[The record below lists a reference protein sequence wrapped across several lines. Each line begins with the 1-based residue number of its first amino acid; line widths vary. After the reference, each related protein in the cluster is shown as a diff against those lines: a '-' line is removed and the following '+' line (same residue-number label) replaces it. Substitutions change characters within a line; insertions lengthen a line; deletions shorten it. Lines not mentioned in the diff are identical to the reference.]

1 MVGLQILVVAV
12 VALQP
17 AAMLDLTSLSNF
29 CCGPTVHAPA
39 VIALAKRRA
48 REVKVGAVPAVAE
61 RGAALVLLDL
71 VVFCYPVD
79 GDGSDVLKS
88 VRCDKNVMQLCR
100 DPFRPDLEGHLHP
113 AKGLL

>member
-1 MVGLQILVVAV
+1 M
-12 VALQP
+12 
-17 AAMLDLTSLSNF
+17 
-29 CCGPTVHAPA
+29 HAPA
-39 VIALAKRRA
+39 IIALAKRRA

-88 VRCDKNVMQLCR
+88 MRCDKIVMERFLPTGFGGPSTSGR
-100 DPFRPDLEGHLHP
+100 GP
-113 AKGLL
+113 ALKSSTY